1 MALGADRESLA
12 LEIANLMPN
21 PRAVEGAIKYA
32 ERQRRRSLAQK
43 LSEIAQQKLE
53 EELNDELDNN
63 EDECEEIEQKS
74 NQFIRNNNKLQS
86 NDDLQLKPKPLR
98 KEPQMLENS
107 SSKFQASESESDAEV
122 KTVTNTRSLTPD
134 IDEQEEDN
142 SNSLSLKPKAVKK
155 VTINKSNPF
164 KVSNNSVNRINNK
177 RKKDSDDSEDE
188 ISDDEEK
195 SRDGFKRFYKEM
207 KQIIKDD
214 NSDVEDE
221 QDLIEIAKQQF
232 NQLDSSERKSWA
244 KEKRKAKRNNS
255 EIITKSEVNENKITK
270 FFKRN

>member
-1 MALGADRESLA
+1 
-12 LEIANLMPN
+12 MPN

-53 EELNDELDNN
+53 EELNDEFDNN
-63 EDECEEIEQKS
+63 EDECEVIEQKS
-74 NQFIRNNNKLQS
+74 NQFIRNSNVLQS

-98 KEPQMLENS
+98 KEPQMLEDSN
-107 SSKFQASESESDAEV
+107 SKFQASESESDAEV
-122 KTVTNTRSLTPD
+122 KTVTNTRSKTPD
-134 IDEQEEDN
+134 IDEQEEDEDN
-142 SNSLSLKPKAVKK
+142 SNDSLSLKPKAVKK

-177 RKKDSDDSEDE
+177 RKKDSDSEDE

-221 QDLIEIAKQQF
+221 RDLIEIAKQQF

-244 KEKRKAKRNNS
+244 KDKRKTKRNNS
-255 EIITKSEVNENKITK
+255 EIVTKSEVNENKITK